1 MQLLIDKGADIKA
14 EDKVRTS
21 ELALRERRPRIAG
34 VEHTYWL
41 SLHMLLAVIAYL
53 CSANAPMF

>member
-1 MQLLIDKGADIKA
+1 VQLLIDKGADIKA

-41 SLHMLLAVIAYL
+41 SLHMLLAVIA
-53 CSANAPMF
+53 